1 MHDFVRSTARAELKT
16 TQEIAEIERER
27 LVAEERTPLSS
38 RIVPVLALLV
48 ALWWAKAVVIPI
60 VLSILLSYALE
71 PIVARMGDFR
81 IRRAFAAPLLLLAFG
96 LAAGGLG
103 YALRGE
109 AAGFLDRVPSA
120 IHVVSEKFRQLSDGA
135 PGPLAKMKNAANELE
150 TASHGAPDGVPAV
163 RVEQPTFRWS
173 DWVWQG
179 SRSAVEFGAQMFA
192 VLCITYCL
200 LAAGDLYKRKLVH
213 VVPTLSSKKIT
224 VQILAEIDRQ
234 IERFLMARATI
245 SAIIGVAFAVTF
257 HFAGMQQAGV
267 WGVISAVLFTI
278 PIVGPTLF
286 TVLAA
291 LAAFVQFGTV
301 AAVSGIVVLCLVIS
315 AIEGNVLTPW
325 LMSRAGEMNGAAVFV
340 SLLFWGWIWGGW
352 GLLLAVP
359 ITASIKAVCERVPDL
374 SAFAEILKP

>member
-1 MHDFVRSTARAELKT
+1 
-16 TQEIAEIERER
+16 
-27 LVAEERTPLSS
+27 
-38 RIVPVLALLV
+38 
-48 ALWWAKAVVIPI
+48 
-60 VLSILLSYALE
+60 
-71 PIVARMGDFR
+71 
-81 IRRAFAAPLLLLAFG
+81 
-96 LAAGGLG
+96 
-103 YALRGE
+103 
-109 AAGFLDRVPSA
+109 
-120 IHVVSEKFRQLSDGA
+120 
-135 PGPLAKMKNAANELE
+135 
-150 TASHGAPDGVPAV
+150 
-163 RVEQPTFRWS
+163 
-173 DWVWQG
+173 
-179 SRSAVEFGAQMFA
+179 
-192 VLCITYCL
+192 
-200 LAAGDLYKRKLVH
+200 
-213 VVPTLSSKKIT
+213 
-224 VQILAEIDRQ
+224 
-234 IERFLMARATI
+234 
-245 SAIIGVAFAVTF
+245 VTF

-291 LAAFVQFGTV
+291 LAAFVQFGTI